1 MAVTVA
7 ILYAAGM
14 FLILRRSIVK
24 LIFGL
29 ALLGHGANVLIFAS
43 SPLVKGQAPLVPAG
57 DARLPGDPGVDYTDP
72 LPPALILTAI
82 VIAMAFTLY
91 LLAGMAM
98 QTRRGG
104 LPELAPPPEGDGER
118 DADEGEQHGG
128 EIGQADQH
136 ERQRHQAREQD
147 LGLLLADFDQRGCR
161 AQ

>member
-1 MAVTVA
+1 MTLLMAVTVA

-82 VIAMAFTLY
+82 VISFAIVSFTAVLVKRAF
-91 LLAGMAM
+91 
-98 QTRRGG
+98 Q
-104 LPELAPPPEGDGER
+104 
-118 DADEGEQHGG
+118 
-128 EIGQADQH
+128 EIGTDDSNHMIGTYQ
-136 ERQRHQAREQD
+136 
-147 LGLLLADFDQRGCR
+147 
-161 AQ
+161 